1 MQTSHAPRVVFAP
14 KVLALYLGICNHTRD
29 AHRNQLP
36 VIQVTEFQKIYRE
49 TLAVEALTFSVEPGQ
64 ILGLVGPNGAGKTTT
79 LRSIAGIIPP
89 TSGNLLV
96 AGHDIVN
103 APIAAKS
110 KLAYVPDDPKLF
122 DTLTVWEHL
131 EFMAAAYRVDGWQET
146 GNTLLQRFELEGKRN
161 TLAQELSRGMRQK
174 VAICCAYL
182 HDPRV
187 ILFDEPHTGLDP
199 RGIRTMRESVEERVA
214 NGAAVVISSHL
225 LEIVE
230 DMCTHLLILHRGKR
244 MFFGTLAD
252 ARSAFGDFDGNAR
265 LEDVFFRITEGGAT
279 LGAPE

>member
-1 MQTSHAPRVVFAP
+1 MELQVVFRP
-14 KVLALYLGICNHTRD
+14 DVLALYAGICNHTRD
-29 AHRNQLP
+29 AHWNHLP

-89 TSGNLLV
+89 TSGSLSV

-103 APIAAKS
+103 DSIAAKS

-146 GNTLLQRFELEGKRN
+146 GNALLQRFELEGKRN
-161 TLAQELSRGMRQK
+161 TLASELSRGMRQK

-214 NGAAVVISSHL
+214 NGVAVVISSHL